1 MVGRSHLLEA
11 VREAH
16 GTRKGN
22 DVILLD
28 LLGNPGLL
36 EEHGHDHAR
45 GVDHGKLDLKSLT
58 LYAILLAA
66 GFVLNLTV
74 SKFFSGLTGGFLSP
88 EFIIAAFCL
97 EILAIKPNLG
107 QAAVI
112 GLLAGVVIQITAS
125 VKGPDL
131 IAEPVAAVVMAAL
144 VSAFGNSKAK
154 GALPLVGTFVVTFA
168 SGLIYA
174 VIFSFLIMKNPAFV
188 GVMAPVVAATGVAN
202 AVIVSALYL
211 PIKKALKLND

>member
-1 MVGRSHLLEA
+1 MSQQNTNTA
-11 VREAH
+11 NAQQ
-16 GTRKGN
+16 
-22 DVILLD
+22 
-28 LLGNPGLL
+28 
-36 EEHGHDHAR
+36 AR
-45 GVDHGKLDLKSLT
+45 TVTTVDHGKLDLKALT

-97 EILAIKPNLG
+97 EILIIKPNIG

-131 IAEPVAAVVMAAL
+131 IAEPVAAVVMALL
-144 VSAFGNSKAK
+144 VSAFAESKAK
-154 GALPLVGTFVVTFA
+154 GLLPLVGTFVVTFI
-168 SGLIYA
+168 SGIIYA

-202 AVIVSALYL
+202 AFIVAALHL
-211 PIKKALKLND
+211 PIKKALKL

>member
-1 MVGRSHLLEA
+1 MSQQNTSTA
-11 VREAH
+11 NAQQ
-16 GTRKGN
+16 
-22 DVILLD
+22 
-28 LLGNPGLL
+28 
-36 EEHGHDHAR
+36 AR
-45 GVDHGKLDLKSLT
+45 TVAAVDHGKLDLKALT

-66 GFVLNLTV
+66 GFFLNLTV

-97 EILAIKPNLG
+97 EILIIKPNIG

-131 IAEPVAAVVMAAL
+131 IAEPIAAVVMALL
-144 VSAFGNSKAK
+144 VSALSDSKAK
-154 GALPLVGTFVVTFA
+154 GLLPLVGTFIVTFI
-168 SGLIYA
+168 SGIIYA

-202 AVIVSALYL
+202 AIIVAALHL
-211 PIKKALKLND
+211 PIKKALKL

>member
-1 MVGRSHLLEA
+1 MSQQNTNTA
-11 VREAH
+11 NAQQ
-16 GTRKGN
+16 
-22 DVILLD
+22 
-28 LLGNPGLL
+28 
-36 EEHGHDHAR
+36 AR
-45 GVDHGKLDLKSLT
+45 TVAAVDHGKLDLKALT

-97 EILAIKPNLG
+97 EILIIKPNIG

-131 IAEPVAAVVMAAL
+131 IAEPVAAAVMALL
-144 VSAFGNSKAK
+144 VSAFADSRAK
-154 GALPLVGTFVVTFA
+154 GLLPLVGTFVVTFI
-168 SGLIYA
+168 SGIIYA

-202 AVIVSALYL
+202 AIIAAALHL
-211 PIKKALKLND
+211 PIKKALKL

>member
-1 MVGRSHLLEA
+1 MSQQNTNTVNA
-11 VREAH
+11 QQ
-16 GTRKGN
+16 
-22 DVILLD
+22 
-28 LLGNPGLL
+28 
-36 EEHGHDHAR
+36 AR
-45 GVDHGKLDLKSLT
+45 TVAAVDHGKLDLKALT

-97 EILAIKPNLG
+97 EILIIKPNIG
-107 QAAVI
+107 QAVVI

-131 IAEPVAAVVMAAL
+131 IAEPVAAVVMALL
-144 VSAFGNSKAK
+144 VSALSDSKAK
-154 GALPLVGTFVVTFA
+154 GLLPLVGTFIVTFI
-168 SGLIYA
+168 SGIIYA

-202 AVIVSALYL
+202 AIIVAALHL
-211 PIKKALKLND
+211 PIKKALKL

>member
-1 MVGRSHLLEA
+1 MSQQNTNTANVQQ
-11 VREAH
+11 
-16 GTRKGN
+16 
-22 DVILLD
+22 
-28 LLGNPGLL
+28 
-36 EEHGHDHAR
+36 AR
-45 GVDHGKLDLKSLT
+45 TVTTVDRGKLDLKALT

-97 EILAIKPNLG
+97 EILIIRPNIG

-131 IAEPVAAVVMAAL
+131 IAEPVAAVVMALL
-144 VSAFGNSKAK
+144 VSALADSKAK
-154 GALPLVGTFVVTFA
+154 GLLPLVGTFVVTFI
-168 SGLIYA
+168 SGIIYA
-174 VIFSFLIMKNPAFV
+174 VIFAFLIMKNPAFV

-202 AVIVSALYL
+202 AIIVAALHL
-211 PIKKALKLND
+211 PIKKALKL

>member
-1 MVGRSHLLEA
+1 MSQNA
-11 VREAH
+11 N
-16 GTRKGN
+16 T
-22 DVILLD
+22 DQQ
-28 LLGNPGLL
+28 
-36 EEHGHDHAR
+36 AR
-45 GVDHGKLDLKSLT
+45 TVTAVDHGKLDLKSLT

-131 IAEPVAAVVMAAL
+131 IAEPVAAVVMSAL

-154 GALPLVGTFVVTFA
+154 GVLPLVGTFVVTFI

-188 GVMAPVVAATGVAN
+188 GVMAPVVVATGVAN

>member
-1 MVGRSHLLEA
+1 MSQQNTNTA
-11 VREAH
+11 NAQQ
-16 GTRKGN
+16 
-22 DVILLD
+22 
-28 LLGNPGLL
+28 
-36 EEHGHDHAR
+36 AR
-45 GVDHGKLDLKSLT
+45 TVAAVDHGKLDLKALT

-97 EILAIKPNLG
+97 EILIIKPNIG

-131 IAEPVAAVVMAAL
+131 IAEPVAAVVMVLL
-144 VSAFGNSKAK
+144 VSALSDSKAK
-154 GALPLVGTFVVTFA
+154 GLLPLVGTFIVTFI
-168 SGLIYA
+168 SGIIYA
-174 VIFSFLIMKNPAFV
+174 LIFSFLIMKNPAFV

-202 AVIVSALYL
+202 AIIVAALHL
-211 PIKKALKLND
+211 PIKKALKL

>member
-1 MVGRSHLLEA
+1 MSQQNTNTA
-11 VREAH
+11 NAQQ
-16 GTRKGN
+16 
-22 DVILLD
+22 
-28 LLGNPGLL
+28 
-36 EEHGHDHAR
+36 AR
-45 GVDHGKLDLKSLT
+45 TVAAVDHGKLDLKALT

-97 EILAIKPNLG
+97 EILIIKPNIG

-131 IAEPVAAVVMAAL
+131 IAEPVAAAVMVLL
-144 VSAFGNSKAK
+144 VSAFADSRAK
-154 GALPLVGTFVVTFA
+154 GLLPLVGTFVVTFI
-168 SGLIYA
+168 SGIIYA

-202 AVIVSALYL
+202 AIIVAALHL
-211 PIKKALKLND
+211 PIKKALKL

>member
-1 MVGRSHLLEA
+1 MSQQNTNTVNA
-11 VREAH
+11 QQ
-16 GTRKGN
+16 
-22 DVILLD
+22 
-28 LLGNPGLL
+28 
-36 EEHGHDHAR
+36 AR
-45 GVDHGKLDLKSLT
+45 TVAAVDHGKLDLKALT

-97 EILAIKPNLG
+97 EILIIKPNIG

-131 IAEPVAAVVMAAL
+131 IAEPVAAVVMALL
-144 VSAFGNSKAK
+144 VSALSDSKAK
-154 GALPLVGTFVVTFA
+154 GLLPLVGTFIVTFI
-168 SGLIYA
+168 SGIIYA

-188 GVMAPVVAATGVAN
+188 GVMAPVVAATGIAN
-202 AVIVSALYL
+202 AIIVAALHL
-211 PIKKALKLND
+211 PIKKALKL

>member
-1 MVGRSHLLEA
+1 MSQQNTNTA
-11 VREAH
+11 NAQQ
-16 GTRKGN
+16 
-22 DVILLD
+22 
-28 LLGNPGLL
+28 
-36 EEHGHDHAR
+36 AR
-45 GVDHGKLDLKSLT
+45 TVAAVDHGKLDLKALT
-58 LYAILLAA
+58 LYAILLAS

-97 EILAIKPNLG
+97 EILIIKPNIG

-131 IAEPVAAVVMAAL
+131 IAEPVAAAVMALL
-144 VSAFGNSKAK
+144 VSAFADSRAK
-154 GALPLVGTFVVTFA
+154 GLLPLVGTFVVTFI
-168 SGLIYA
+168 SGIIYA
-174 VIFSFLIMKNPAFV
+174 VIFSFVIMKNPAFM

-202 AVIVSALYL
+202 AIIVAALHL
-211 PIKKALKLND
+211 PIKKALKL

>member
-1 MVGRSHLLEA
+1 MSQQNTNTVNA
-11 VREAH
+11 QQ
-16 GTRKGN
+16 
-22 DVILLD
+22 
-28 LLGNPGLL
+28 
-36 EEHGHDHAR
+36 AR
-45 GVDHGKLDLKSLT
+45 TVAAVDHGKLDLKALT

-97 EILAIKPNLG
+97 EILIIKPNIG

-131 IAEPVAAVVMAAL
+131 IAEPVAAVVMALL
-144 VSAFGNSKAK
+144 VSALSDSKAK
-154 GALPLVGTFVVTFA
+154 GLLPLVGTFIVTFI
-168 SGLIYA
+168 SGIIYA

-188 GVMAPVVAATGVAN
+188 GVMAPVVVATGVAN
-202 AVIVSALYL
+202 AIIVAALHL
-211 PIKKALKLND
+211 PIKKALKL

>member
-1 MVGRSHLLEA
+1 MSQNA
-11 VREAH
+11 N
-16 GTRKGN
+16 T
-22 DVILLD
+22 DQQ
-28 LLGNPGLL
+28 
-36 EEHGHDHAR
+36 AR
-45 GVDHGKLDLKSLT
+45 TVTAVDHGKLDLKSLT

-131 IAEPVAAVVMAAL
+131 IAEPLAAVVMAAL

-154 GALPLVGTFVVTFA
+154 GLLPLVGTFVVTFI

-202 AVIVSALYL
+202 AILVSALYL

>member
-1 MVGRSHLLEA
+1 MSQQNTNTA
-11 VREAH
+11 NAQQ
-16 GTRKGN
+16 
-22 DVILLD
+22 
-28 LLGNPGLL
+28 
-36 EEHGHDHAR
+36 AR
-45 GVDHGKLDLKSLT
+45 TVAAVDHGKLDLKALT

-97 EILAIKPNLG
+97 EILIIKPNIG

-131 IAEPVAAVVMAAL
+131 IAEPVAAVVMALL
-144 VSAFGNSKAK
+144 VSALSDSKAK
-154 GALPLVGTFVVTFA
+154 GLLPLVGTFIVTFI
-168 SGLIYA
+168 SGIIYA

-202 AVIVSALYL
+202 AIIVAALHL
-211 PIKKALKLND
+211 PTKKALKL

>member
-1 MVGRSHLLEA
+1 MSQQNTNTA
-11 VREAH
+11 NAQQ
-16 GTRKGN
+16 
-22 DVILLD
+22 
-28 LLGNPGLL
+28 
-36 EEHGHDHAR
+36 AR
-45 GVDHGKLDLKSLT
+45 TVTTVDHGKLDLKALT

-97 EILAIKPNLG
+97 EILIIKPNIG

-131 IAEPVAAVVMAAL
+131 IAEPVAAVVMALL
-144 VSAFGNSKAK
+144 VSALSDSKVK
-154 GALPLVGTFVVTFA
+154 GLLPLVGTFVVTFI
-168 SGLIYA
+168 SGIIYA

-202 AVIVSALYL
+202 AIIVAALHL
-211 PIKKALKLND
+211 PIKKALKL

>member
-1 MVGRSHLLEA
+1 MSQQNTNTA
-11 VREAH
+11 NAQQ
-16 GTRKGN
+16 
-22 DVILLD
+22 
-28 LLGNPGLL
+28 
-36 EEHGHDHAR
+36 AR
-45 GVDHGKLDLKSLT
+45 TVTTVDHGKLDLKALT

-97 EILAIKPNLG
+97 EILIIKPNIG

-131 IAEPVAAVVMAAL
+131 IAEPVAAVVMALL
-144 VSAFGNSKAK
+144 VSAFAESKAK
-154 GALPLVGTFVVTFA
+154 GLLPLVGTFVVTFI
-168 SGLIYA
+168 SGIIYA
-174 VIFSFLIMKNPAFV
+174 VIFSFLIMKNPALV

-202 AVIVSALYL
+202 AIIVAALHL
-211 PIKKALKLND
+211 PIKKALKL

>member
-1 MVGRSHLLEA
+1 MSQQNTNTA
-11 VREAH
+11 NAQQ
-16 GTRKGN
+16 
-22 DVILLD
+22 
-28 LLGNPGLL
+28 
-36 EEHGHDHAR
+36 AR
-45 GVDHGKLDLKSLT
+45 TVAAVDHGKLDLKALT

-97 EILAIKPNLG
+97 EILIIKPNIG

-131 IAEPVAAVVMAAL
+131 IAEPVAAVVMALL
-144 VSAFGNSKAK
+144 VSALSNSKAK
-154 GALPLVGTFVVTFA
+154 GLLPLVGTFIVTFI
-168 SGLIYA
+168 SGIIYA

-202 AVIVSALYL
+202 AIIVAALHL
-211 PIKKALKLND
+211 PIKKALKL

>member
-1 MVGRSHLLEA
+1 MSQQNTNTA
-11 VREAH
+11 NAQQ
-16 GTRKGN
+16 
-22 DVILLD
+22 
-28 LLGNPGLL
+28 
-36 EEHGHDHAR
+36 AR
-45 GVDHGKLDLKSLT
+45 TVAAVDHGKLDLKALT

-97 EILAIKPNLG
+97 EILIIKPNIG

-131 IAEPVAAVVMAAL
+131 IAEPVAAVAMALL
-144 VSAFGNSKAK
+144 VSALSDSKAK
-154 GALPLVGTFVVTFA
+154 GLLPLVGTFVVTFI
-168 SGLIYA
+168 SGIIYA

-202 AVIVSALYL
+202 AIIVAALHL
-211 PIKKALKLND
+211 PIKKALKL

>member
-1 MVGRSHLLEA
+1 MSQQNTNTA
-11 VREAH
+11 NAQQ
-16 GTRKGN
+16 
-22 DVILLD
+22 
-28 LLGNPGLL
+28 
-36 EEHGHDHAR
+36 AR
-45 GVDHGKLDLKSLT
+45 TVAAVDHGKLDLKALT

-97 EILAIKPNLG
+97 EILIIKPNIG

-131 IAEPVAAVVMAAL
+131 IAEPVAAAVMALL
-144 VSAFGNSKAK
+144 VSAFADSRAK
-154 GALPLVGTFVVTFA
+154 GLLPLVGTFVVTFI
-168 SGLIYA
+168 SGIIYA
-174 VIFSFLIMKNPAFV
+174 VIFSFAIMKNPAFV

-202 AVIVSALYL
+202 AIIVAALHL
-211 PIKKALKLND
+211 PIKKALKL

>member
-1 MVGRSHLLEA
+1 MSQQNTNTA
-11 VREAH
+11 NAQQ
-16 GTRKGN
+16 
-22 DVILLD
+22 
-28 LLGNPGLL
+28 
-36 EEHGHDHAR
+36 AR
-45 GVDHGKLDLKSLT
+45 TVAAVDHGKLDLKALT

-66 GFVLNLTV
+66 GFVLNMTV

-97 EILAIKPNLG
+97 EILIIKPNIG

-131 IAEPVAAVVMAAL
+131 IAEPVAAVVIVLL
-144 VSAFGNSKAK
+144 VSALSNSKAK
-154 GALPLVGTFVVTFA
+154 GLLPLVGTFVVTFI
-168 SGLIYA
+168 SGIIYA
-174 VIFSFLIMKNPAFV
+174 VIFSFLIMKNPAFM

-202 AVIVSALYL
+202 AIIVAALHL
-211 PIKKALKLND
+211 PIKKALKL

>member
-1 MVGRSHLLEA
+1 MSQQNTNTA
-11 VREAH
+11 NAQQ
-16 GTRKGN
+16 
-22 DVILLD
+22 
-28 LLGNPGLL
+28 
-36 EEHGHDHAR
+36 AR
-45 GVDHGKLDLKSLT
+45 TVTTVDHGKLDLKALT

-97 EILAIKPNLG
+97 EILIIKPNIG

-131 IAEPVAAVVMAAL
+131 IAEPVAAVVMALL
-144 VSAFGNSKAK
+144 VSAFAESKAK
-154 GALPLVGTFVVTFA
+154 GLLPLVGTFVVTFI
-168 SGLIYA
+168 SGIIYA

-188 GVMAPVVAATGVAN
+188 GVMAPVVAATGIAN
-202 AVIVSALYL
+202 AIIVAALHL
-211 PIKKALKLND
+211 PIKKALKL

>member
-1 MVGRSHLLEA
+1 MSQQNA
-11 VREAH
+11 NTA
-16 GTRKGN
+16 N
-22 DVILLD
+22 AQQ
-28 LLGNPGLL
+28 
-36 EEHGHDHAR
+36 AR
-45 GVDHGKLDLKSLT
+45 TVAAVDHGKLDLKALT

-97 EILAIKPNLG
+97 EILIIKPNIG

-131 IAEPVAAVVMAAL
+131 IAEPVAAVVMALL
-144 VSAFGNSKAK
+144 VSALSDSKAK
-154 GALPLVGTFVVTFA
+154 GLLPLVGTFIVTFI
-168 SGLIYA
+168 SGIIYA
-174 VIFSFLIMKNPAFV
+174 LIFSFLIMKNPAFM

-202 AVIVSALYL
+202 AIIVAALHL
-211 PIKKALKLND
+211 PIKKALKL

>member
-1 MVGRSHLLEA
+1 MSQQNTNTA
-11 VREAH
+11 NAQQVR
-16 GTRKGN
+16 T
-22 DVILLD
+22 VTT
-28 LLGNPGLL
+28 
-36 EEHGHDHAR
+36 
-45 GVDHGKLDLKSLT
+45 VDHGKLDLKALT

-97 EILAIKPNLG
+97 EILIIKPNIG

-131 IAEPVAAVVMAAL
+131 IAEPVAAVVMALL
-144 VSAFGNSKAK
+144 VSAFAESKAK
-154 GALPLVGTFVVTFA
+154 GLLPLVGTFVVTFI

-202 AVIVSALYL
+202 AIIVAALHL
-211 PIKKALKLND
+211 PIKKALKL

>member
-1 MVGRSHLLEA
+1 MSQNA
-11 VREAH
+11 N
-16 GTRKGN
+16 T
-22 DVILLD
+22 DQQ
-28 LLGNPGLL
+28 
-36 EEHGHDHAR
+36 AR
-45 GVDHGKLDLKSLT
+45 TVTAVDHGKLDLKSLT

-154 GALPLVGTFVVTFA
+154 GALPLVGTFVVTFI
-168 SGLIYA
+168 SGLSYA

>member
-1 MVGRSHLLEA
+1 MSQQNTNTA
-11 VREAH
+11 NAQQ
-16 GTRKGN
+16 
-22 DVILLD
+22 
-28 LLGNPGLL
+28 
-36 EEHGHDHAR
+36 AR
-45 GVDHGKLDLKSLT
+45 TVTTVDHGKLDLKALT

-88 EFIIAAFCL
+88 EFIIADICL
-97 EILAIKPNLG
+97 EILIIKPNIG

-131 IAEPVAAVVMAAL
+131 IAEPVAAIVMALL
-144 VSAFGNSKAK
+144 VSAFAESKAK
-154 GALPLVGTFVVTFA
+154 GLLPLVGTFVVTFI
-168 SGLIYA
+168 SGIIYA

-202 AVIVSALYL
+202 AIIVAALHL
-211 PIKKALKLND
+211 PIKKALKL

>member
-1 MVGRSHLLEA
+1 MSQQNTNTVNA
-11 VREAH
+11 QQ
-16 GTRKGN
+16 
-22 DVILLD
+22 
-28 LLGNPGLL
+28 
-36 EEHGHDHAR
+36 AR
-45 GVDHGKLDLKSLT
+45 TVAAVDHGKLDLKALT

-97 EILAIKPNLG
+97 EILIIKPNIG

-131 IAEPVAAVVMAAL
+131 IAEPVAAAVMALL
-144 VSAFGNSKAK
+144 VSALSDSKAK
-154 GALPLVGTFVVTFA
+154 GLLPLVGTFIVTFI
-168 SGLIYA
+168 SGIIYA

-188 GVMAPVVAATGVAN
+188 GVMAPVVVATGVAN
-202 AVIVSALYL
+202 AIIVAALHL
-211 PIKKALKLND
+211 PIKKALKL

>member
-1 MVGRSHLLEA
+1 MSQQNTSTA
-11 VREAH
+11 NAQQ
-16 GTRKGN
+16 
-22 DVILLD
+22 
-28 LLGNPGLL
+28 
-36 EEHGHDHAR
+36 AR
-45 GVDHGKLDLKSLT
+45 TVAAVDHGKLDLKALT

-97 EILAIKPNLG
+97 EILIIKPNIG

-131 IAEPVAAVVMAAL
+131 IAEPIAAVVMALL
-144 VSAFGNSKAK
+144 VSALSDSKAK
-154 GALPLVGTFVVTFA
+154 GLLPLVGTFIVAFI
-168 SGLIYA
+168 SGIIYA

-202 AVIVSALYL
+202 AIIVAALHL
-211 PIKKALKLND
+211 PIKKALKL

>member
-1 MVGRSHLLEA
+1 MSQQNTNTA
-11 VREAH
+11 NAQQVR
-16 GTRKGN
+16 T
-22 DVILLD
+22 VTT
-28 LLGNPGLL
+28 
-36 EEHGHDHAR
+36 
-45 GVDHGKLDLKSLT
+45 VDHGKLDLKALT

-97 EILAIKPNLG
+97 EILIIKPNIG

-131 IAEPVAAVVMAAL
+131 IAEPVAAVVMALL
-144 VSAFGNSKAK
+144 VSAFAESKAK
-154 GALPLVGTFVVTFA
+154 GLLPLVGTFVVTFI
-168 SGLIYA
+168 SGIIYA

-202 AVIVSALYL
+202 AIIVAALHL
-211 PIKKALKLND
+211 PIKKALKL

>member
-1 MVGRSHLLEA
+1 MFNSYRLFAKSQ
-11 VREAH
+11 AH
-16 GTRKGN
+16 ATKQRRN
-22 DVILLD
+22 TMSQQ
-28 LLGNPGLL
+28 NTNTANAQQ
-36 EEHGHDHAR
+36 AR
-45 GVDHGKLDLKSLT
+45 TVAAVDHGKLDLKALT

-97 EILAIKPNLG
+97 EILIIKPNIG

-131 IAEPVAAVVMAAL
+131 IAEPVAAAVMALL
-144 VSAFGNSKAK
+144 VSAFADSRAK
-154 GALPLVGTFVVTFA
+154 GLLPLVGTFVVTFI
-168 SGLIYA
+168 SGIIYA

-202 AVIVSALYL
+202 AIIVAALRL
-211 PIKKALKLND
+211 PIKKALKL

>member
-1 MVGRSHLLEA
+1 MSQQNTNTA
-11 VREAH
+11 NAQQ
-16 GTRKGN
+16 
-22 DVILLD
+22 
-28 LLGNPGLL
+28 
-36 EEHGHDHAR
+36 AR
-45 GVDHGKLDLKSLT
+45 TVAAVDHGKLDLKALT

-97 EILAIKPNLG
+97 EILIIKPNIG

-131 IAEPVAAVVMAAL
+131 IAEPVAAVVMALL
-144 VSAFGNSKAK
+144 VSVLSNSKAK
-154 GALPLVGTFVVTFA
+154 GLLPLVGTFVVTFI
-168 SGLIYA
+168 SGIIYA

-202 AVIVSALYL
+202 AIIVAALHL
-211 PIKKALKLND
+211 PIKKALKL

>member
-1 MVGRSHLLEA
+1 MSQQNTNTA
-11 VREAH
+11 NAQQ
-16 GTRKGN
+16 
-22 DVILLD
+22 
-28 LLGNPGLL
+28 
-36 EEHGHDHAR
+36 AR
-45 GVDHGKLDLKSLT
+45 TVAAVDHGKLDLKALT

-97 EILAIKPNLG
+97 EILIIKPNIG

-131 IAEPVAAVVMAAL
+131 IAEPVAAVIMALL
-144 VSAFGNSKAK
+144 VSALSDSKAK
-154 GALPLVGTFVVTFA
+154 GLLPLVGTFIVTFI
-168 SGLIYA
+168 SGIIYA

-202 AVIVSALYL
+202 AIIVAALHL
-211 PIKKALKLND
+211 PIKKALKL

>member
-1 MVGRSHLLEA
+1 MSQNA
-11 VREAH
+11 N
-16 GTRKGN
+16 T
-22 DVILLD
+22 DQQ
-28 LLGNPGLL
+28 
-36 EEHGHDHAR
+36 AR
-45 GVDHGKLDLKSLT
+45 TVTAVDHGKLDLKSLT

-131 IAEPVAAVVMAAL
+131 IAEPLAAVVMAAL

-154 GALPLVGTFVVTFA
+154 GLLPLVGTFVVTFI

-188 GVMAPVVAATGVAN
+188 GVMAPVVAATGVAT
-202 AVIVSALYL
+202 AIIVSALYL
-211 PIKKALKLND
+211 PIKKALTLND

>member
-1 MVGRSHLLEA
+1 MSQQNTNTA
-11 VREAH
+11 NAQQ
-16 GTRKGN
+16 
-22 DVILLD
+22 
-28 LLGNPGLL
+28 
-36 EEHGHDHAR
+36 AR
-45 GVDHGKLDLKSLT
+45 TVAAVDHGKLDLKALT

-97 EILAIKPNLG
+97 EILIIKPNIG

-131 IAEPVAAVVMAAL
+131 IAEPVAAAVMALL
-144 VSAFGNSKAK
+144 VSAFADSRAK
-154 GALPLVGTFVVTFA
+154 GLLPLVGTFVVTFI
-168 SGLIYA
+168 SGIIYA
-174 VIFSFLIMKNPAFV
+174 AIFSFLIMKNPAFV

-202 AVIVSALYL
+202 AIIVAALHL
-211 PIKKALKLND
+211 PIKKALKL

>member
-1 MVGRSHLLEA
+1 MSQNA
-11 VREAH
+11 N
-16 GTRKGN
+16 T
-22 DVILLD
+22 DQQ
-28 LLGNPGLL
+28 
-36 EEHGHDHAR
+36 AR
-45 GVDHGKLDLKSLT
+45 TVTAVDHGKLDLKSLT

-125 VKGPDL
+125 VKRPDL
-131 IAEPVAAVVMAAL
+131 IAEPLAAVMMAAL

-154 GALPLVGTFVVTFA
+154 GLLPLVGTFVVTFI

-202 AVIVSALYL
+202 AIIVSALYL

>member
-1 MVGRSHLLEA
+1 MSQQNTNTVNA
-11 VREAH
+11 QQ
-16 GTRKGN
+16 
-22 DVILLD
+22 
-28 LLGNPGLL
+28 
-36 EEHGHDHAR
+36 AR
-45 GVDHGKLDLKSLT
+45 TVATVDHGKLDLKALT

-97 EILAIKPNLG
+97 EILIIKPNIG

-131 IAEPVAAVVMAAL
+131 IAEPVAAVVMALL
-144 VSAFGNSKAK
+144 VSALSDSKAK
-154 GALPLVGTFVVTFA
+154 GLLPLVGTFIVTFI
-168 SGLIYA
+168 SGIIYA

-188 GVMAPVVAATGVAN
+188 GVMAPVVVATGVAN
-202 AVIVSALYL
+202 AIIVAALHL
-211 PIKKALKLND
+211 PIKKALKL